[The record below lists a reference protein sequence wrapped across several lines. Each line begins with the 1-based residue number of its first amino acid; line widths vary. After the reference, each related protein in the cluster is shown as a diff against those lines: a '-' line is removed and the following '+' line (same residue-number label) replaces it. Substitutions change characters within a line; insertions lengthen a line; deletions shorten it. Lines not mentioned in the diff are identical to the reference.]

1 MGNARSRLAATNCT
15 TSRDATWST
24 PGLPIKRGHFSKF
37 YLACVDRVEPKPVL
51 HLVAQ
56 ALQRQRGNDVGQSL
70 DEALVDPQIER
81 RLHEL
86 LAIAHEHATLTH

>member
-1 MGNARSRLAATNCT
+1 LT
-15 TSRDATWST
+15 
-24 PGLPIKRGHFSKF
+24 IKRAH
-37 YLACVDRVEPKPVL
+37 LLEILPACVNRVEPKPVL

-56 ALQRQRGNDVGQSL
+56 ALQRQGGNDVGQSL